1 MIFRNVFKSNP
12 IQQFD
17 IDITSTQGN
26 TVAFGPASVINGNT
40 IMQTELKLTINRRK
54 SIEQLDSGSHI
65 YLFAIQLPAHLNYPP
80 SIKDAYLGHKIEY
93 SLQGVLDYLE
103 QDTVQE
109 KSTSLAPLTYLPLVT
124 FEEHTHPK
132 KQKRIQ
138 LDRQEEYIHITA
150 NLSSPSFCP
159 GDLCSVKLVVRNHSP
174 HTLHQVH
181 ALLLSTVT
189 SLHHP
194 PEQADLPIVSS
205 GPSYHH
211 KQRSIVTESCYISIP
226 KYADDR
232 TIVCPLRIPSSC
244 TPTTQSH
251 FGKYIDIT
259 YEILVVVSG
268 TSFYQPD
275 LSDLS
280 QLLIHPYVIRLPLY
294 ISTMPTSSHLPPKLQ
309 IPFMTE
315 ENAEMPK
322 FIRPDESPLPSPSG
336 SHSPNGSYCN
346 WEPGSPVDFELDHPN
361 REWVPQLQED
371 ATGHLMVPLIHPPPP
386 FTPSSSDNTLHRY
399 TPSSLA

>member
-1 MIFRNVFKSNP
+1 M
-12 IQQFD
+12 
-17 IDITSTQGN
+17 
-26 TVAFGPASVINGNT
+26 
-40 IMQTELKLTINRRK
+40 
-54 SIEQLDSGSHI
+54 
-65 YLFAIQLPAHLNYPP
+65 
-80 SIKDAYLGHKIEY
+80 
-93 SLQGVLDYLE
+93 
-103 QDTVQE
+103 
-109 KSTSLAPLTYLPLVT
+109 
-124 FEEHTHPK
+124 HT
-132 KQKRIQ
+132 
-138 LDRQEEYIHITA
+138 
-150 NLSSPSFCP
+150 
-159 GDLCSVKLVVRNHSP
+159 
-174 HTLHQVH
+174 
-181 ALLLSTVT
+181 LLLSTVT

-194 PEQADLPIVSS
+194 PDLPVVSS